1 VTLPSV
7 TFPVPVTADA
17 PPVVGGSITIS
28 GGRTGTITAILP
40 DGTLRISVGGIMY
53 TKLPTRS
60 SCVGPSGGSCRGTPS
75 RRALDQVANAVSPL
89 TLRLAAG
96 RRARLLYGQVQ
107 VAAEIAAVATA
118 TSGTRYLYL
127 LSVWGLGEID
137 SIVSVSAGD
146 AALSSTNVVSYTG
159 TVDQTADPWLAAAI
173 SGYADT
179 LRGTVHGRAVS
190 LAYSVIRA
198 APTAS
203 NPADRLRAVVK
214 GRKVYD
220 PRTDTSAW
228 SDNAALCLAD
238 ALAMAG
244 ETVDWAAVE
253 DAADYCD
260 ESVAGQPRWTLNLAL
275 AEPLDVPTLVE
286 GLRGY
291 AHCFVVRGSGGVRLV
306 PDTTAASVWHLTA
319 ADVLAGT
326 LRLSRAGRRQIPTV
340 VRVGYT
346 RTDQDPYGTGTAE
359 ARHSQVDSG
368 LLPWRESNIALPG
381 CDSHAEAYRHAVERL
396 NAFWLR
402 DLRAD
407 LTVFDGGLEL
417 QAGDVVSLTH
427 PIGLSAKLL
436 RVLSVTAAEPGRW
449 ALTTEEYDPAVYSD
463 AVAETPTYGD
473 TELPSPFEVPAPTGL
488 VASEEVYQLESGLYA
503 SRLRLAWSVAA
514 YPYSAQS
521 QVRVYAGADL
531 VWSLLT
537 TDTQAVTGP
546 VQEGVAYSARVAIVA
561 AIGVTGAE
569 ASTNIT
575 AQGKGLIPGDVPAV
589 YGIEAGGEV
598 RLRWDPAV
606 DIDIWRY
613 EVRWGEITD
622 TWADATL
629 LDRVDSLR
637 VTTRDVPAGTW
648 RFFVKAIDS
657 VGQYS
662 TNAAVKDLVV
672 TLDTRAF
679 FVDQYSLAYDLAES
693 SNIYTS
699 TRRDGRVRRWSEVG
713 IAVDTL
719 WPDAADTYKD
729 IAAAYDVGS
738 ASEWESS
745 AADFGSIY
753 TGQWQF
759 DARAITALGSWDA
772 ITINYELS
780 SDGSSWDTYTA
791 DVIKA
796 TARYARVRVA
806 AASGNALLQ
815 AGTVT
820 VRLDVV
826 AREESG
832 IITTSASAAATVT
845 LSSDYDFTKAIV
857 LTPQGV
863 TSPPTAGAIAV
874 YDNIDLVSS
883 PNTFDIYLF
892 STAGAQL
899 SGDVSWRFQGV

>member
-1 VTLPSV
+1 
-7 TFPVPVTADA
+7 
-17 PPVVGGSITIS
+17 
-28 GGRTGTITAILP
+28 
-40 DGTLRISVGGIMY
+40 M
-53 TKLPTRS
+53 
-60 SCVGPSGGSCRGTPS
+60 
-75 RRALDQVANAVSPL
+75 
-89 TLRLAAG
+89 
-96 RRARLLYGQVQ
+96 
-107 VAAEIAAVATA
+107 
-118 TSGTRYLYL
+118 
-127 LSVWGLGEID
+127 
-137 SIVSVSAGD
+137 
-146 AALSSTNVVSYTG
+146 SYTG

-598 RLRWDPAV
+598 R
-606 DIDIWRY
+606 
-613 EVRWGEITD
+613 WGEITD

-713 IAVDTL
+713 TSPRPTM
-719 WPDAADTYKD
+719 WAA
-729 IAAAYDVGS
+729 
-738 ASEWESS
+738 
-745 AADFGSIY
+745 
-753 TGQWQF
+753 
-759 DARAITALGSWDA
+759 R
-772 ITINYELS
+772 
-780 SDGSSWDTYTA
+780 
-791 DVIKA
+791 
-796 TARYARVRVA
+796 
-806 AASGNALLQ
+806 ASGNRRLPTLAASTPASGSSTPARSRRSA
-815 AGTVT
+815 AGTPS
-820 VRLDVV
+820 R
-826 AREESG
+826 
-832 IITTSASAAATVT
+832 
-845 LSSDYDFTKAIV
+845 
-857 LTPQGV
+857 
-863 TSPPTAGAIAV
+863 
-874 YDNIDLVSS
+874 
-883 PNTFDIYLF
+883 
-892 STAGAQL
+892 STM
-899 SGDVSWRFQGV
+899 S